1 MSISP
6 VAPFGA
12 LPSARQLA
20 WHRLEYYGFVH
31 FTTNT
36 FTDLEWGYGDEKPL
50 IFDPSACS
58 PKQWARAA
66 HEAGMKGL
74 ILTCKHHDG
83 FCLWPSKFTEHSVKA
98 SPYKNGKGDIV
109 REFFDACAEYGLKT
123 GVYLS
128 PWDRNHPDYA
138 KPEYITYYR
147 NQLRELLTNYGDVF
161 EVWFDG
167 ANGGDGYYG
176 GAREKR
182 FIDKEHYYDWA
193 NTHALVRGLAP
204 NAVMFSDAGPD
215 IRWVGNESGFAA
227 ETMWCTM
234 NMEGRY
240 PGYHPEG
247 YNPFN
252 DLGYGHENGTTWLPP
267 EVDVSI
273 RPGWFWHERQ
283 NAEVRS
289 VANLLAMY
297 YESVGRGAT
306 LLLNI
311 PPDRRGLFHEID
323 VERLAG
329 FRAAR
334 DAVFKTDVVLGAAL
348 TAKNVRGNDRR
359 FAVKNLIDGNDGTYW
374 ATDDGVTASSIDI
387 VFPSPTT
394 VNNLLI
400 QEYIALGQRVTSW
413 KLEAETASGFT
424 PVTQGTTIGYKRLA
438 RFSDITARRFRVRI
452 EAKAPIVLSRIGLF
466 HAPVFLEDPLIARDR
481 NGAVSISAG
490 SAARVRYTLNGRTPD
505 AASPIF
511 EKPVSLSEGGLVRA
525 AVFPA
530 DNPGAMSLGKATT
543 LEKRF
548 GYAKKDWRVVRASSA
563 ETQYDNKAENAIDD
577 DPKTIWHTKWSGGT
591 PLPPPHEII
600 IDLGK
605 PLAIGAFGYL
615 PRQDGHGGALA
626 EIYLFGVSDDGVS
639 WKKAAGGRFDNIV
652 NNPVLQVVPLKK
664 PLSARYIKF
673 TVVTSAGDHASACA
687 AEIDVFPPERQASAK
702 TPEKERK
709 AAVTAHAGKKRASA
723 SPKKKGVRRTAAKE
737 RATQKKRKSIRQ
749 KPVHKK
755 ARRK

>member
-1 MSISP
+1 MSIAP
-6 VAPFGA
+6 PAPFGA
-12 LPSARQLA
+12 LPSVRQLA

-36 FTDLEWGYGDEKPL
+36 FTDLEWGYGDEKPS
-50 IFDPSACS
+50 IFNPSACS
-58 PKQWARAA
+58 PKQWARVAK
-66 HEAGMKGL
+66 ESGMKGL

-83 FCLWPSKFTEHSVKA
+83 FCLWPSKFTAHSVKA
-98 SPYKNGKGDIV
+98 SPYQKGKGDIV
-109 REFFDACAEYGLKT
+109 REFFDACDEYGLKT

-193 NTHALVRGLAP
+193 NTHAIVRELAP

-240 PGYHPEG
+240 PGYHPDG
-247 YNPFN
+247 YKPFN
-252 DLGYGHENGTTWLPP
+252 DLGYGHENGSSWLPP

-283 NAEVRS
+283 NAQVRS
-289 VANLLAMY
+289 VANLLTMY
-297 YESVGRGAT
+297 YESVGRGAS

-311 PPDRRGLFHEID
+311 PPDRRGVFHEID
-323 VERLAG
+323 VERLMG

-334 DAVFKTDVVLGAAL
+334 DAVFKNDIALGAAL
-348 TAKNVRGNDRR
+348 TAKNVRGNDAR
-359 FAVKNLIDGNDGTYW
+359 FSVRNLTDNNAESYW
-374 ATDDGVTASSIDI
+374 ATDDGVTSSSIDI
-387 VFPSPTT
+387 VFSVPTT

-413 KLEAETASGFT
+413 KLEAETASGF
-424 PVTQGTTIGYKRLA
+424 VCAAEGTTVGYKRLA
-438 RFSDITARRFRVRI
+438 RFSDVTAMRFRLSI
-452 EAKAPIVLSRIGLF
+452 EAKAPIVLSRLGLF
-466 HAPVFLEDPLIARDR
+466 RAPVFLEDPVISRDR
-481 NGAVSISAG
+481 SGSLSISAG
-490 SAARVRYTLNGRTPD
+490 NNARVRFTADGSLPD
-505 AASPIF
+505 NASPLY
-511 EKPVSLSEGGLVRA
+511 EKPVALPNGGTVRA
-525 AVFPA
+525 AVFA
-530 DNPGAMSLGKATT
+530 KDNPGAMALGKATSC
-543 LEKRF
+543 EKRF
-548 GYAKKDWRVVRASSA
+548 GYAKGDWRIVRASSA

-577 DPKTIWHTKWSGGT
+577 DPRTIWHTKWSGGT
-591 PLPPPHEII
+591 AVPPPHEIV
-600 IDLGK
+600 IDLGRT
-605 PLAIGAFGYL
+605 LAIGSFGYL
-615 PRQDGHGGALA
+615 PRQDGHGGAIA
-626 EIYLFGVSDDGVS
+626 EMYLFGVSDDGKT
-639 WKKAAGGRFDNIV
+639 WKKAAEGRFDNIL
-652 NNPVLQVVPLKK
+652 NNPIMQIVPLV
-664 PLSARYIKF
+664 SALKARFVKF
-673 TVVTSAGDHASACA
+673 TVIVSANGHASACA
-687 AEIDVFPPERQASAK
+687 AEIDVYPPEGRASAK
-702 TPEKERK
+702 KPAQKKR
-709 AAVTAHAGKKRASA
+709 AVVRARAGKKRASA
-723 SPKKKGVRRTAAKE
+723 SPKKKGVRSAK
-737 RATQKKRKSIRQ
+737 RPVQKKRKSIRQ
-749 KPVHKK
+749 KPMHKK